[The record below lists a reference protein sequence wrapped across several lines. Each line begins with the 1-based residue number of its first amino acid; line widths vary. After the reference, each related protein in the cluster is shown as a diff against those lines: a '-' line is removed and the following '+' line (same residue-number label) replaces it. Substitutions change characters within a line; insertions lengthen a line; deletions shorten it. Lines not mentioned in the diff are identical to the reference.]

1 MSTALKR
8 RRPRSPEAVLPGYT
22 ISRFPPSMTDP
33 KREIDGLRRVPENLG
48 IEEDDEGGATWA
60 PPVII
65 SVSSCRKCAV
75 GAMRP

>member
-8 RRPRSPEAVLPGYT
+8 RRPRSPEEVLPGHA

-48 IEEDDEGGATWA
+48 IEEDDEGDATWA
-60 PPVII
+60 PPVRI
-65 SVSSCRKCAV
+65 SVSSC
-75 GAMRP
+75 